1 MPPLRSPS
9 TVAVKRRCRVL
20 LGMAAWV
27 ALGST
32 AHAAGEIERGAAA
45 SRNCLAC
52 HSFAPGQHLT
62 GPSLGGLWGRRAGT
76 AAGFARYSEA
86 LKKSGIIWDER
97 SLDAWLR
104 NPAALV
110 PGNTMPFGGIADAG
124 TRADLLAYLH
134 AVSAGRVAAPG
145 LKLPDLKQAAAA
157 SVVTAVRFCG
167 DTYRVTTGD
176 GRTQLWWEFNLRFKT
191 DGGAHGPAAGKPV
204 LVGNGMQGD
213 RGAIVFSRPEDISAF
228 VKRACE

>member
-1 MPPLRSPS
+1 MPRLRSPS
-9 TVAVKRRCRVL
+9 ALPITSRRRVL
-20 LGMAAWV
+20 AGMVACL
-27 ALGST
+27 ALGAT
-32 AHAAGEIERGAAA
+32 AHAAGEIERGGAA

-52 HSFAPGQHLT
+52 HSFAPGQHMT

-76 AAGFARYSEA
+76 AMGFARYSEA
-86 LKKSGIIWDER
+86 LKKSGIVWDER

-104 NPAALV
+104 DPAALV
-110 PGNTMPFGGIADAG
+110 PGNTMPFRGIADAG
-124 TRADLLAYLH
+124 TRADLLAYLQ
-134 AVSAGRVAAPG
+134 AVSAGRVAAPS
-145 LKLPDLKQAAAA
+145 LTLPALKQVEAAR
-157 SVVTAVRFCG
+157 VVTAVRYCG

-176 GRTQLWWEFNLRFKT
+176 GHTRLWWEFNLRFKT

-213 RGAIVFSRPEDISAF
+213 RGAIVFARPEDISAF

>member
-1 MPPLRSPS
+1 MPRLRSRSALPI
-9 TVAVKRRCRVL
+9 TRRRRVL
-20 LGMAAWV
+20 AGMVACL

-32 AHAAGEIERGAAA
+32 AHAAGEIERGAVA

-52 HSFAPGQHLT
+52 HSFVSGQHMT
-62 GPSLGGLWGRRAGT
+62 GPSLGALWGRRAGT
-76 AAGFARYSEA
+76 AMGFARYSEA
-86 LKKSGIIWDER
+86 LKKSGIVWDER

-124 TRADLLAYLH
+124 TRADLLAYLQ
-134 AVSAGRVAAPG
+134 AVSAGRVPPPG
-145 LKLPDLKQAAAA
+145 PRLPDLKLAEAAR
-157 SVVTAVRFCG
+157 VVTAVRYCG

-176 GRTQLWWEFNLRFKT
+176 GRTRLWWEFNLRFKT
-191 DGGAHGPAAGKPV
+191 DGGEHGPAAGKPV